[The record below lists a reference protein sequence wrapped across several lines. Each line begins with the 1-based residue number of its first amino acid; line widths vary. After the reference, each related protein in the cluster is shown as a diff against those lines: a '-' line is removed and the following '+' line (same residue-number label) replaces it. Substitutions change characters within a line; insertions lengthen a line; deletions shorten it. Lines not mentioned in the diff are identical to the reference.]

1 MALLKVIGKEKS
13 FREFPSYVH
22 GTVCAYHVRNTP
34 QLHSSPVHS
43 KSHEVAP
50 CTCVSAH
57 PQQQTT
63 GAVSVEGQRELLPVQ
78 HRTGEGEPVHLHVA
92 EAGKS
97 GSTEGDS

>member
-1 MALLKVIGKEKS
+1 MIGKEKVQGVPLLH
-13 FREFPSYVH
+13 R
-22 GTVCAYHVRNTP
+22 TVCAYRVGNTP

-43 KSHEVAP
+43 KSHEVTP

-63 GAVSVEGQRELLPVQ
+63 GAVGVEGQGELVSVE
-78 HRTGEGEPVHLHVA
+78 HRTREGEPVHLHVA